1 MKSGI
6 EYMVFLS
13 DWYPKI
19 VQTVLVFSNRWRN
32 SRRFPICVVPML
44 YQDMEMHDVP
54 FGVISVKFQIQ
65 PVTVPILEQYQ
76 MKKTWGKFKK
86 HQNLLLNLMLH
97 CSAFDFRLFIRSIEY
112 FMKRVIVDYAKLTNA
127 ILNLWL
133 TNFQMVMMI
142 QILLVLEML
151 K

>member
-19 VQTVLVFSNRWRN
+19 VQTVLVFSNRWWN
-32 SRRFPICVVPML
+32 SRRFPNMCGML

-65 PVTVPILEQYQ
+65 QLVTVPILEQYQ
-76 MKKTWGKFKK
+76 KKITWGKLDIKTPKFIIESM
-86 HQNLLLNLMLH
+86 LLL
-97 CSAFDFRLFIRSIEY
+97 
-112 FMKRVIVDYAKLTNA
+112 
-127 ILNLWL
+127 
-133 TNFQMVMMI
+133 
-142 QILLVLEML
+142 
-151 K
+151 